1 MGYGR
6 DSEGRSLPGD
16 TGRGYIRQLHI
27 LVVVHPIVLDQGTN
41 PKRGDVKEAER
52 RRGRQLRYYEPIQ
65 SDTHL

>member
-1 MGYGR
+1 MGSGRNGQGRTVPR
-6 DSEGRSLPGD
+6 DSR
-16 TGRGYIRQLHI
+16 RGYIRQLHI